1 MYVLRREM
9 GKALIISSDEGTRYL
24 YELAISYQ
32 KISVFVA
39 DTIAAGVKMVSKERP
54 DIIIL
59 DIMVPDIRDVGA
71 LQALKGEVGSCPL
84 VIMTDLKNSNR
95 KNEATI
101 LGAVK
106 TMVKSQSSLGELIK
120 TVRKAV
126 DK

>member
-1 MYVLRREM
+1 V

-24 YELAISYQ
+24 YEVAISYQ
-32 KISVFVA
+32 KISVLVA
-39 DTIAAGVKMVSKERP
+39 DTIADGIKMITKDRP

-71 LQALKGEVGSCPL
+71 LKALKGEVGSCPL
-84 VIMTDLKNSNR
+84 VVMTDLKNSSR

-120 TVRKAV
+120 TVRTAV